1 MAQTLS
7 RSQLPVSQPGSKG
20 TRNTIDGMVKPS
32 HLVTAQTHGGKQ
44 NLECETNRG
53 IVLTETQLSGSTL
66 SSPAAR
72 PSIADAKFATEMPK
86 RRVSSP
92 DNPQLRRIVSD
103 NHELESGMALGDSAS
118 SDSSEWSSDEDDIR
132 KQGGKKTLLTR
143 FRMNRGVRAPS
154 KGNLKREVH
163 QYNDDHHELI
173 RSRTRRGKDGRL
185 AISVNDTAN
194 SGLMAKSL
202 GNVIRSHLHPQEV
215 EEEAKI
221 RQMIPDYLFQYDE
234 TIPKLNIVVMVIG
247 SRGDIQP
254 FLKIGKILKEEYG
267 HRVRIATHPTFRKFV
282 EQDIGLEFFSVGGD
296 PSELM
301 AFMVK
306 NPGLIPSL
314 KTIKEGEVG
323 RRRDSMFEM
332 FQGFWRACIN
342 GTDDETDTAN
352 LKMMGDNYPFIADAI
367 IANPPSFAHYHCAE
381 KLGIPLHLVFTFPYT
396 PTESFPHPLANI
408 KAGNVDQSY
417 TNFMSYPLV
426 DLMTWQGLG
435 DLVNQFRT
443 KTLGLDP
450 ISALWAPG
458 QVSRMRVPMTYLFS
472 PGLVPKPKDWGDHID
487 IAGYVFLDL
496 ASSFKPDKAL
506 LDFLSPKDGTK
517 FAYIGFGSISG
528 LTDPKAFTQMIFDA
542 VELAGVRAVV
552 SRGWGGM
559 GDGLDVPDSV
569 YLIDNVPHDWLF
581 PQMDCVI
588 HHGGAGTTA
597 IGLKCGK
604 PTMIVP
610 FFGDQPFWSAMIVKA
625 GAGAKQSLPLK
636 KLNAERFAEGIK
648 QCLSPEAKEAAEGI
662 AKSIAEEGDG
672 ALNAVHSFHASL
684 PLNIGLQVQTKDK
697 RRKDIGAKR
706 RPMRCCIFPDRAAVW
721 HVTHTRMRL
730 SPLAA
735 ELLTTNGKLTWKDLE
750 LARHQ
755 EWTDFRGPGE
765 PITGAAGAALASLQD
780 AVKGLI
786 EMRHATGRDIKRLKR
801 ARQRANHKSI
811 YDAVVVPGQISHAI
825 HGTNTIETRKDE
837 FLKMRGR
844 VNLEGE
850 GQPSRLIPEDDYRR
864 AFEDEDDDEGG
875 GKKQSNGPRLSL
887 HLPHKKGNANTEN
900 NHNDKPNATPKSKFT
915 SNTTTTTNMA
925 TLARQHTKPSTA
937 RRAIARDLAHGTGHT
952 LKAAVLIPWDINYAI
967 ALGMR
972 NAPRLYGDRTVRRP
986 PRVIKGLGDGLQ
998 AAGQEFVGGIWD
1010 GVVGVVRGP
1019 VVGWKE
1025 GGRKRGGN
1033 VGGPGGVAE
1042 TSGGAVDNT
1051 TNGNETNAENGHGV
1065 DGKENTNS
1073 DTGHTNGELKT
1084 NSLSTR
1090 RTSQQ
1095 WAGFSRGVVQ
1105 GLGGLVLK
1113 PVAGTLGVTAYT
1125 EQGIRMEV
1133 RKRLRDTRKTER
1145 FVRRARRW
1153 QGGKDVRALQG
1164 EAGQGEGGEEGK
1176 EKIISGAK
1184 DRAKE
1189 DVEEKEMRKDKEAYA
1204 AAVAALQE
1212 QEETPARATEQ
1223 RQAQSTADSL
1233 PGPSAT
1239 PKDITP
1245 ASDIDTAP
1253 PPTSGTETAGAV
1265 TTADPSTTTS
1275 TNTTTHPQ
1283 NSNVET
1289 LASMR
1294 TLALQR
1300 WDECS
1305 SALKIEK
1312 QRKQKTKKAKVI
1324 DGIVGR

>member
-1 MAQTLS
+1 MRTS
-7 RSQLPVSQPGSKG
+7 
-20 TRNTIDGMVKPS
+20 IDSMIKPS
-32 HLVTAQTHGGKQ
+32 HLAQAQTHGGIHS
-44 NLECETNRG
+44 LDCETSKD
-53 IVLTETQLSGSTL
+53 IAPIESQLSGSTL
-66 SSPAAR
+66 SPATR
-72 PSIADAKFATEMPK
+72 PSIAKSKFATEMPR

-92 DNPQLRRIVSD
+92 DDPQLRRAVSE
-103 NHELESGMALGDSAS
+103 NHEMSSGLALGDS
-118 SDSSEWSSDEDDIR
+118 DTSEWSSDEDDIGD
-132 KQGGKKTLLTR
+132 QGGKKTMLTR
-143 FRMNRGVRAPS
+143 FRMNRGTPGRGS
-154 KGNLKREVH
+154 LKREVH
-163 QYNDDHHELI
+163 QYNNDHHELI
-173 RSRTRRGKDGRL
+173 RSRNRRGKDGRL
-185 AISVNDTAN
+185 AISVNETAN
-194 SGLMAKSL
+194 SGYMAKTL
-202 GNVIRSHLHPQEV
+202 GNVIRSHLCPQEV
-215 EEEAKI
+215 KEEARI
-221 RQMIPDYLFQYDE
+221 REMIPDYLFQYDE

-282 EQDIGLEFFSVGGD
+282 EEDIGLEFFSVGGD

-306 NPGLIPSL
+306 NPGLIPSI

-323 RRRDSMFEM
+323 RRRDSMYEM

-342 GTDDETDTAN
+342 AIDEETDTAN
-352 LKMMGDNYPFIADAI
+352 LKMMDDSYPFIADAI

-396 PTESFPHPLANI
+396 PTEDFPHPLANI
-408 KAGNVDQSY
+408 KAGNGDQSY

-496 ASSFKPDKAL
+496 ASSFKPDKTL
-506 LDFLSPKDGTK
+506 LDFLKKQDGDK

-542 VELAGVRAVV
+542 VELAGVKAVV

-569 YLIDNVPHDWLF
+569 YLVDNVPHDWLF

-648 QCLSPEAKEAAEGI
+648 QCLSPEAKENAEGI
-662 AKSIAEEGDG
+662 AKSIEEEGDG
-672 ALNAVHSFHASL
+672 ALNAVHSFHKSL
-684 PLNIGLQVQTKDK
+684 PLNIGLQNQTKDK

-735 ELLTTNGKLTWKDLE
+735 ELLTIAGKVTWKDLE

-765 PITGAAGAALASLQD
+765 PITGAAGAALASLSD

-801 ARQRANHKSI
+801 AHQRKNQKSI
-811 YDAVVVPGQISHAI
+811 YDAIVVPGQISHAI
-825 HGTNTIETRKDE
+825 HGTNTIETRKDDYTK
-837 FLKMRGR
+837 LRGR
-844 VNLEGE
+844 VNLEGTAN
-850 GQPSRLIPEDDYRR
+850 PNRLLPEDDYRS
-864 AFEDEDDDEGG
+864 ASDNDDDDDGGG
-875 GKKQSNGPRLSL
+875 GKQQNGIRRSL
-887 HLPHKKGNANTEN
+887 HLPRKIRNNDTNT
-900 NHNDKPNATPKSKFT
+900 TPKST

-937 RRAIARDLAHGTGHT
+937 RRAIAKDLTKGAAHT
-952 LKAAVLIPWDINYAI
+952 LKSVVLVPFDLNYAI

-986 PRVIKGLGDGLQ
+986 PRVIKGLGDGLS

-1010 GVVGVVRGP
+1010 GVIGVVRSP
-1019 VVGWKE
+1019 VQGWKD
-1025 GGRKRGGN
+1025 GGRKRDEDGGGTDFSATGKEA
-1033 VGGPGGVAE
+1033 VGE
-1042 TSGGAVDNT
+1042 TESGQDSNGDVNRRNGHLNTNPTTSPATPPIT
-1051 TNGNETNAENGHGV
+1051 TNETP
-1065 DGKENTNS
+1065 
-1073 DTGHTNGELKT
+1073 
-1084 NSLSTR
+1084 R

-1095 WAGFSRGVVQ
+1095 WAGLSRGVVQ

-1133 RKRLRDTRKTER
+1133 RKRLRDTKKTER

-1153 QGGKDVRALQG
+1153 QGGRDVRVLSAK
-1164 EAGQGEGGEEGK
+1164 GQAGEGEDGEGEESARQGGG
-1176 EKIISGAK
+1176 ENGN
-1184 DRAKE
+1184 E
-1189 DVEEKEMRKDKEAYA
+1189 YEEQSVQNSAG
-1204 AAVAALQE
+1204 
-1212 QEETPARATEQ
+1212 ATEQ
-1223 RQAQSTADSL
+1223 KEAPPIAAVPEPT
-1233 PGPSAT
+1233 T
-1239 PKDITP
+1239 KPKDVTT
-1245 ASDIDTAP
+1245 ADIDTPLPADSIAEH
-1253 PPTSGTETAGAV
+1253 TGAIID
-1265 TTADPSTTTS
+1265 TDPSTTTNKPVS
-1275 TNTTTHPQ
+1275 THH
-1283 NSNVET
+1283 SSDIET

-1305 SALKIEK
+1305 SALKVERE
-1312 QRKQKTKKAKVI
+1312 RKKKTKRGKVI